1 MMGGGAAELEDLMLH
16 SQCREF
22 QPLSHVGLD
31 VNDVTFSSLSERQS
45 YQATEASQNVLCG

>member
-1 MMGGGAAELEDLMLH
+1 MMGGGAAELEELMLH